1 MKMDRFEKPLPLL
14 SESPNTPVNK
24 LVQEYI
30 SAWASTDGMIPL
42 ARSRDVA
49 ELHFNTATTST
60 DKAKACVDLA
70 VIDLSQASVYER
82 WESQH
87 SRTPGPFDESQ
98 IFQSEAKELL
108 KKATKL
114 DSAVAGDLLIRSLQ
128 GK

>member
-14 SESPNTPVNK
+14 SESPNTSVNN
-24 LVQEYI
+24 LVHEYM
-30 SAWASTDGMIPL
+30 SAWTHNMRPL
-42 ARSRDVA
+42 AWSRNVA
-49 ELHFNTATTST
+49 ELHFSTATNST

-70 VIDLSQASVYER
+70 VIDLSQASVAER
-82 WESQH
+82 LEAKTAQA
-87 SRTPGPFDESQ
+87 PGLPFDDSR

-114 DSAVAGDLLIRSLQ
+114 DPAVTEDLLIRSLQ

>member
-1 MKMDRFEKPLPLL
+1 MDHFEKSLPLL

-24 LVQEYI
+24 LVQEYV
-30 SAWASTDGMIPL
+30 SAWTHVDGMMPL
-42 ARSRDVA
+42 ARSRNVA
-49 ELHFNTATTST
+49 ELHFNTATNST

-70 VIDLSQASVYER
+70 VIDLSQASVAER
-82 WESQH
+82 LEAKTAQA
-87 SRTPGPFDESQ
+87 PGLPFDDSR

-114 DSAVAGDLLIRSLQ
+114 DPAVTEDLLIRSLQ